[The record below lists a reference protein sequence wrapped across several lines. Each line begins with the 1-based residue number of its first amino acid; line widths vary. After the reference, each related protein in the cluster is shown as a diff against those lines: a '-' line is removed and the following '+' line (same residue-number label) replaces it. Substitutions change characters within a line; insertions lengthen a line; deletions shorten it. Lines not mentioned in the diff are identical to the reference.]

1 MISLIIF
8 SIILIISI
16 SDKSSAI
23 DYYSISPGSTQEVDE
38 HGTCKDVTNGGSYTV
53 YVPTKISDEWSSFR
67 SNPPPSVT
75 FAACYTPPDTGGCNP
90 CCCYA
95 INGAEIS
102 YPSNSC
108 SSISNVFQC
117 SPDESCFHPESIIEL
132 EDGTKKM
139 VKEIEYGDKVKS
151 TDEKGNIIY
160 SEVLKDLYFNM
171 REDEGVFPYVVIKA
185 GENTLRVTLLHN
197 IFVGNLRK
205 NLNAYKIKQGMYI
218 NVLEGDEIVLR
229 EVESV
234 NFENLKGKYDIY
246 TENGKVI
253 VDNIVAGTLEFY
265 PQERALFWWKYFN
278 KHPKQYLRGYK
289 VVYAPA
295 FKKAYRKALEEIKEE
310 LETINP
316 EIGQFN

>member
-1 MISLIIF
+1 MKKSTLFLGVFYIVI
-8 SIILIISI
+8 IISFFNVVY
-16 SDKSSAI
+16 APN
-23 DYYSISPGSTQEVDE
+23 YYTVSPGDTTEVDE
-38 HGTCKDVTNGGSYTV
+38 HSTCKKVSNSGGYTV
-53 YVPTKISDEWSSFR
+53 YVPTDLSNEWSNFR
-67 SNPPPSVT
+67 SNPPPGIS
-75 FAACYTPPDTGGCNP
+75 FADCGSSGGDTGGCNP
-90 CCCYA
+90 CCCMDS
-95 INGAEIS
+95 NGNEFS
-102 YPSNSC
+102 HPNSQC
-108 SSISNVFQC
+108 SSMSNVFQC
-117 SPDESCFHPESIIEL
+117 SEGESCFHPESIIEL

-218 NVLEGDEIVLR
+218 NVLEGDGIVLK

-234 NFENLKGKYDIY
+234 TFEYLEGKYDIY

-278 KHPKQYLRGYK
+278 KHPKQYLRGYN

-295 FKKAYRKALEEIKEE
+295 FKRAYRKALEEIKEE
-310 LETINP
+310 IVQ
-316 EIGQFN
+316 I